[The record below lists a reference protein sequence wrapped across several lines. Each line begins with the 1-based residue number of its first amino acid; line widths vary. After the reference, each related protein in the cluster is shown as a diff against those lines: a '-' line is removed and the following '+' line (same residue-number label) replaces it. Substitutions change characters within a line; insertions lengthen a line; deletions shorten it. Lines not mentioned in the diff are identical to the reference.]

1 MANTIGPLGAT
12 TAADQTTGAAAPK
25 ATKDVS
31 KEAFM
36 QLLVSQIKNQ
46 NPLNPTDGVQ
56 FLTQLAQFSE
66 LEQLINIKSELSG
79 LRETLTPA
87 AGSTETG
94 TEKTTS
100 NS

>member
-1 MANTIGPLGAT
+1 MANTIGALGAS
-12 TAADQTTGAAAPK
+12 TAADQTMDSAPK
-25 ATKDVS
+25 ANQDVS

-36 QLLVSQIKNQ
+36 QLLVAQIKNQ

-56 FLTQLAQFSE
+56 FLSQLAQFSE
-66 LEQLINIKSELSG
+66 LEQLINIKSEISG

-87 AGSTETG
+87 ATSTADSTET
-94 TEKTTS
+94 S